1 MTADSRKQPENFPGS
16 FLRDPGASVVQ
27 CPCMSKTIFQKIADR
42 EIPAKIEH
50 EDEHCLVIH
59 DIQPQAPVHL
69 LIVPKKVIPRVGEA
83 VPADHAVLG
92 HLLMVAGTVAR
103 KLNLDHG
110 FRLVINQ
117 GPHACES
124 VPHLHIHLLAK
135 RQMTWPPG

>member
-1 MTADSRKQPENFPGS
+1 
-16 FLRDPGASVVQ
+16 
-27 CPCMSKTIFQKIADR
+27 MSKTIFQRIIDR

-50 EDEHCLVIH
+50 EDDRCVVLH

-83 VPADHAVLG
+83 SAADEAVLG
-92 HLLMVAGTVAR
+92 HLLLVAGEVAK
-103 KLNLDHG
+103 KLQLAQG
-110 FRLVINQ
+110 FRLVINH